1 MGASLKLWLKG
12 WIVFVEE
19 LFIRGVGAY
28 STKCGIDL
36 SEYMMKLSPFM
47 QW

>member
-1 MGASLKLWLKG
+1 MGASLKLWLG
-12 WIVFVEE
+12 EE

-36 SEYMMKLSPFM
+36 SEYMLKLSPFM